1 LWWPVF
7 RAWVFV
13 TGAGQGGGFLCRVFG
28 GYFFPRVFLRSEMSL
43 LRMVDLLRLFQ
54 QYFDVEPI
62 AAPQALYVPAD
73 REVSAKDRSGAYFQS
88 PTGVRQ
94 ICWY

>member
-1 LWWPVF
+1 VAGFQSLGFCDRGRVDW
-7 RAWVFV
+7 WVFKP
-13 TGAGQGGGFLCRVFG
+13 GLRRL
-28 GYFFPRVFLRSEMSL
+28 FFPRVFLKSSMSL

-73 REVSAKDRSGAYFQS
+73 REVSVKDRSGAYFQF

-94 ICWY
+94 MCWY